1 MTAPEFPN
9 ADIAYSGGA
18 KRFWLADL
26 PVPMVYATHRIIR
39 DCNFEFAQEFGY
51 ERDEL
56 IDQSFSRL
64 YPKIRDFVRTGEMWR
79 TNFAGGRVYYDERV
93 MRRRCGS
100 SFWCRVRGRSRNQA
114 DPFAE
119 ALYCFEPMNR
129 AVAGNA
135 SLISDRR
142 RDRPFE
148 AHHRGASRPP
158 HAHVWSAQQ
167 CRTDR
172 LVLVVTIIVKTSAAY
187 RRSPP
192 RRGLDRCS
200 ENDAAGGFRNNR
212 HRPDRECTARHR
224 RSPRSAR

>member
-1 MTAPEFPN
+1 MTAPEFPRS
-9 ADIAYSGGA
+9 DIPSSGSA
-18 KRFWLADL
+18 RRFWLTDL

-39 DCNFEFAQEFGY
+39 DCNFEFAEEFGY

-79 TNFAGGRVYYDERV
+79 TNFAGGHVYHDERI
-93 MRRRCGS
+93 MRRRDGS

-135 SLISDRR
+135 SLISDRQKQVLTLVSQGKTNVQIAEEIGLSKR
-142 RDRPFE
+142 TIE
-148 AHHRGASRPP
+148 AHRARLMRAYGLRN
-158 HAHVWSAQQ
+158 SAELIAWFSSL
-167 CRTDR
+167 R
-172 LVLVVTIIVKTSAAY
+172 
-187 RRSPP
+187 
-192 RRGLDRCS
+192 
-200 ENDAAGGFRNNR
+200 
-212 HRPDRECTARHR
+212 
-224 RSPRSAR
+224 

>member
-135 SLISDRR
+135 SLISDRQKQVLTLVSQGKTNAQIAEEIGLSKR
-142 RDRPFE
+142 TIE
-148 AHHRGASRPP
+148 AHRARLMRTYGLRN
-158 HAHVWSAQQ
+158 SAELMAWFSSL
-167 CRTDR
+167 R
-172 LVLVVTIIVKTSAAY
+172 
-187 RRSPP
+187 
-192 RRGLDRCS
+192 
-200 ENDAAGGFRNNR
+200 
-212 HRPDRECTARHR
+212 
-224 RSPRSAR
+224 

>member
-1 MTAPEFPN
+1 MTASEFPN

-135 SLISDRR
+135 SLISDRQKQVLTLVSQGKTNAQIAEEIGLSKR
-142 RDRPFE
+142 TIE
-148 AHHRGASRPP
+148 AHRARLMRTYGLRN
-158 HAHVWSAQQ
+158 SAELIAWFSSL
-167 CRTDR
+167 R
-172 LVLVVTIIVKTSAAY
+172 
-187 RRSPP
+187 
-192 RRGLDRCS
+192 
-200 ENDAAGGFRNNR
+200 
-212 HRPDRECTARHR
+212 
-224 RSPRSAR
+224 